1 MKINCGP
8 SLFERIEA
16 AEERKKDWH
25 DFFTILPRRIAP
37 GDCRWLETIQR
48 KGKRYA
54 GSISRQGVR
63 FPAFW
68 IWEYR
73 SKA

>member
-25 DFFTILPRRIAP
+25 DFFALLPRRIAP

-48 KGKRYA
+48 KGERIPGKFCKGGRVP
-54 GSISRQGVR
+54 G
-63 FPAFW
+63 FW
-68 IWEYR
+68 LWEYR